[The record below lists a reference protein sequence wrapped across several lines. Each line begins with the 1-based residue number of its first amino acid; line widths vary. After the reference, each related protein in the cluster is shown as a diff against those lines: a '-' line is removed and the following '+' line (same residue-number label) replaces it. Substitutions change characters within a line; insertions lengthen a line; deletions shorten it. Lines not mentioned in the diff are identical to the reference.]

1 MQELKVLAEYAA
13 TNSIRGTSLKR
24 NSLLK
29 PLDIILQELDSC
41 LDPDDPNEL
50 ELVRTGTKGMIF
62 EHLERIASADYKPG
76 RTKESKVNHFVDL
89 FFDDV
94 LGKANHGKVN
104 RLLSR
109 ERLIKSAYLVYY
121 RQALAEYFV
130 AKGKAR
136 DLSEAS
142 DKIEESANEEDAHL
156 LAEGV

>member
-1 MQELKVLAEYAA
+1 MQELKELAEYAA
-13 TNSIRGTSLKR
+13 NNNIRGTSLKR

-29 PLDIILQELDSC
+29 PLDIILQELDRC
-41 LDPDDPNEL
+41 PNPDDPNEL
-50 ELVRTGTKGMIF
+50 ELVRTGTKGLIF

-76 RTKESKVNHFVDL
+76 RTKESKVNHYGDL
-89 FFDDV
+89 FFDEV
-94 LGKANHGKVN
+94 LRKANHGKVN

-109 ERLIKSAYLVYY
+109 ERLIRSAYLVYY

-136 DLSEAS
+136 DLAEAS
-142 DKIEESANEEDAHL
+142 DKMDESANEEEASL